1 MKKLLLPLAI
11 GSALSLVGCG
21 SGDEAPVTET
31 EVSVAAS
38 RVVFDP
44 SNGEV
49 PAPSNILLSESK
61 DGTLNIPVDN
71 PDDVANPQVALNGLD
86 GWGTHSPITF
96 EFSLPV
102 DENGEEVNIE
112 AASLEAQGSIRVFK
126 TIQGGQTDV
135 ANCISANPV
144 VGALHEAQEAA
155 GETSTIASS
164 PGAVC
169 SIDDELIQN
178 EDFLVSA
185 TGNGSVAII
194 PTKPLTP
201 ETGYLV
207 VLTDNIQDSLGRSVK
222 ASQTYTLMKRSVAE
236 NPASDTSSARNLQS
250 LINTYEGALAQADVD
265 VEGVIYSSNFTTQSV
280 GDVLNVVKQQ
290 VATQFTP
297 SLSLTDNGAT
307 LAQAMSAQSTDPD
320 FTPPQT
326 ASLANFY
333 TGSVTLPYYS
343 AHPDSTTNSDPT
355 TGRWVAACD
364 SPAAILTALQAEEED
379 DQLSNADLA
388 RLPSGFAE
396 DPSLLLPPNNCF
408 DFDTVGGDP
417 VDPDRFVTKYNPV
430 AAPSTLESVS
440 VWASVPNSGTMPANG
455 WPVVIF
461 QHGITADKSSFF
473 GIAGTLANAGIATVA
488 IDHPLHGDR
497 GFDLDDDGTAEYV
510 ASGENGSA
518 TAYMNLKSLLTTKSN
533 LKQSVSDL
541 LSLRY
546 SLNNVTGTQFDPAK
560 VRFIGHSLGAIAG
573 ASFTRLANATED
585 ADFNVEASVLG
596 MPGGSIAN
604 FLLESGSFGP
614 VIKSSLMYGRDGF
627 EEFTQLVNG
636 QAEQLGLSPEVAIS
650 TPEVAA
656 QLVAGFKEAAGEQAW
671 ASINAE
677 LFEAFAFAAQ
687 TVVDSADPVN
697 YVSDLAENTPV
708 FLIEADGDT
717 VIPNAVEGKPLAGTQ
732 PLARLIGLSD
742 ASWNEEAQST
752 VPAQSADGS
761 PVSAY
766 ASFLGGSH
774 ASLLSPEASLAVTT
788 EIQTQIA
795 FWFGSSLTAIPV
807 DNEEVVE

>member
-21 SGDEAPVTET
+21 SGDEAPITEN
-31 EVSVAAS
+31 EVNVAAT

-44 SNGEV
+44 SNGEI
-49 PAPSNILLSESK
+49 PAPTNILLSGSV
-61 DGTLNIPVDN
+61 DGTLNIPVAD
-71 PDDVANPQVALNGLD
+71 PSDTANPQVAINGLD
-86 GWGTHSPITF
+86 GWGTHSTLTF
-96 EFSLPV
+96 DFSLPL
-102 DENGEEVNIE
+102 DKNGERVLVDT
-112 AASLEAQGSIRVFK
+112 ASIEAQGAVRVFE
-126 TIQGGQTDV
+126 TIQGGND
-135 ANCISANPV
+135 ISEACAAQSPAV
-144 VGALHEAQEAA
+144 VCGIA
-155 GETSTIASS
+155 GELNHNT
-164 PGAVC
+164 
-169 SIDDELIQN
+169 
-178 EDFLVSA
+178 DFIVKA
-185 TGNGSVAII
+185 TGEGRGLAVV
-194 PTKPLTP
+194 PVKPFKP
-201 ETGYLV
+201 DTGYLV
-207 VLTDNIQDSLGRSVK
+207 VLTDNIQDTLGRRVK
-222 ASQTYTLMKRSVAE
+222 ASQTYTLMKRPVGEA
-236 NPASDTSSARNLQS
+236 PASDDESAQNLQG
-250 LINTYEGALAQADVD
+250 LINSYEGALVQHGVD
-265 VEGVIYSSNFTTQSV
+265 AEDVIYSSNFTTQSV
-280 GDVLNVVKQQ
+280 GTVLGAVKLQIAGQ
-290 VATQFTP
+290 YTP
-297 SLSLTDNGAT
+297 SLSLVNTGNTVAETMAAKDI
-307 LAQAMSAQSTDPD
+307 
-320 FTPPQT
+320 TPPPS
-326 ASLANFY
+326 AALADFY
-333 TGSVTLPYYS
+333 AGSITVPYYS
-343 AHPDSTTNSDPT
+343 AHPDSATNSDPK

-364 SPAAILTALQAEEED
+364 SPAAILNALQAEEEED
-379 DQLSNADLA
+379 KLSNTDLA
-388 RLPSGFAE
+388 SLPSGFAE

-408 DFDTVGGDP
+408 DFDTVGGEP

-440 VWASVPNSGTMPANG
+440 VWASVPNSVTMPTNG

-497 GFDLDDDGTAEYV
+497 GFDLDDDGTVEYV

-518 TAYMNLKSLLTTKSN
+518 TAFMNLASLLTTKSN
-533 LKQSVSDL
+533 LKQSISDL

-546 SLNNVTGTQFDPAK
+546 SLNNVTGTQFDPTK
-560 VRFIGHSLGAIAG
+560 VRFVGHSLGAIAG
-573 ASFTRLANATED
+573 TSFTRIANATEN

-627 EEFTQLVNG
+627 DEFTQLVNG
-636 QAEQLGLSPEVAIS
+636 QAEQLGVSPAVAIS

-656 QLVAGFKEAAGEQAW
+656 QLVAGFKEAAGEEAW
-671 ASINAE
+671 TSINME

-697 YVSDLAENTPV
+697 YASDLSVNTPV

-717 VIPNAVEGKPLAGTQ
+717 VIPNAVEDKPLAGTQ
-732 PLARLIGLSD
+732 PLAKLMGLSD
-742 ASWNEEAQST
+742 AGWNEVPQST
-752 VPAQSADGS
+752 VPAQSTDGS

-774 ASLLSPEASLAVTT
+774 ASLLSPEASPAVTT

-795 FWFGSSLTAIPV
+795 FWFGSGLTAIPV
-807 DNEEVVE
+807 QNEEVVE